1 MAGSWACYLS
11 LVWSGKDCQ
20 CQQLAEK
27 ALKGFLTWHD
37 RPFRKTHNLVEIGQQ
52 CAAVDGTL
60 EDVVRRAARLT
71 ECAWKF
77 RYPGEP
83 DEPSASEAEEALA
96 MAREVY
102 EAILNRLPDEVRP

>member
-1 MAGSWACYLS
+1 M
-11 LVWSGKDCQ
+11 Q
-20 CQQLAEK
+20 
-27 ALKGFLTWHD
+27 
-37 RPFRKTHNLVEIGQQ
+37 
-52 CAAVDGTL
+52 
-60 EDVVRRAARLT
+60 DVVGRAARLT

-96 MAREVY
+96 MARQVY